1 MRRMFKILKE
11 VWLNIEVEK
20 VDIYEGVTVKALLD
34 SSMTGMFINKK
45 MAARYRFRL
54 QKLERLVIV
63 KNMDSMC
70 HKKVITK

>member
-1 MRRMFKILKE
+1 MFKILKE

-34 SSMTGMFINKK
+34 SGMTRMFINKK

>member
-45 MAARYRFRL
+45 
-54 QKLERLVIV
+54 
-63 KNMDSMC
+63 NGS
-70 HKKVITK
+70 

>member
-1 MRRMFKILKE
+1 MFKILKE

-34 SSMTGMFINKK
+34 SSMIGMFINKK